1 MLLKLLNYGT
11 PLVGL
16 LMQDNNFKI
25 QFFKEPSHI
34 KVWIGYGSERMVGL
48 YTHLRPKYRSQVLD
62 SIPSLVGNKTD
73 VIDPVDPLFHKG
85 KVA

>member
-1 MLLKLLNYGT
+1 MLLKLLNYGA

-16 LMQDNNFKI
+16 LMQDNIFKI

-34 KVWIGYGSERMVGL
+34 KAWIGHGSERMVRL

-62 SIPSLVGNKTD
+62 SIPSLVGNKID

>member
-1 MLLKLLNYGT
+1 MLLNLLNYGA

-16 LMQDNNFKI
+16 LMQDNNFKT

-34 KVWIGYGSERMVGL
+34 KAWIGHGSERMVRL

-62 SIPSLVGNKTD
+62 SIPSLVGNKID

>member
-1 MLLKLLNYGT
+1 MR
-11 PLVGL
+11 
-16 LMQDNNFKI
+16 DNNFKI

-34 KVWIGYGSERMVGL
+34 KAWIGHGSERMARL
-48 YTHLRPKYRSQVLD
+48 YTHLRPKYRLQVLD
-62 SIPSLVGNKTD
+62 SSPSLVGNKID